1 VNNTPTLPPVADRFS
16 QLLLLLI
23 QALIA
28 QAGIK
33 LPAAMVAM
41 IEARILGIGRD
52 FARLAAS
59 VEKGESLPSR
69 RERRT
74 SGQAAPRPQKAR
86 KALAPRGQRATARA
100 PGPAAPLLQIRRP
113 GPRATTGPPIFG
125 PSEARALARPKR
137 YDIVITVQA
146 TSNRLKST

>member
-41 IEARILGIGRD
+41 IEARILGIGKD

-59 VEKGESLPSR
+59 VEKGQVPSR

-113 GPRATTGPPIFG
+113 GPRATTGPPIFDPG
-125 PSEARALARPKR
+125 EARALARPKR
-137 YDIVITVQA
+137 YGIVITVQA